1 MNKPMTSLFSPFQQV
16 FDNFW
21 NMPVT
26 SWQRFF
32 NPQFVFNYNPDD
44 EGVEYHVLQRVGS
57 YGSQLS
63 TLIEMM
69 CLLRRTALDEAK
81 LDPAQKLVVA
91 EFDRLHAE
99 SKRAVAEYRGENQS
113 VDVDQALALLQALKQ
128 KDPTAY
134 AALKTKLAALGD

>member
-1 MNKPMTSLFSPFQQV
+1 MNKPLTSLFSPFQQV

-21 NMPVT
+21 NMPIT

-63 TLIEMM
+63 TLIDTVG
-69 CLLRRTALDEAK
+69 LLRSQLDATK
-81 LDPAQKLVVA
+81 LDAAQRNVLA
-91 EFDRLHAE
+91 EFDRLATE
-99 SKRAVAEYRGENQS
+99 SKRAVEEYRGETGT
-113 VDVDQALALLQALKQ
+113 DQMLALLQALKQ
-128 KDPTAY
+128 KDPAAY
-134 AALKTKLAALGD
+134 ATLRAKLADD